1 MISQKTLDRLKM
13 AETVLASRD
22 YLYDEMCTARGQYEI
37 LRSSERAHEASD
49 EARAGIAGAIQAL
62 KVLEGQLE
70 RLDRNITTQTDT
82 RSVEDLREKLLR
94 LTTMKSLCEA
104 LTAEVERVSVLH
116 EQRAKAGLEIDADDA
131 IELKDNG
138 ILLDMMTTELTQE
151 VSHFVLHNPSTLT
164 TTRSLG

>member
-22 YLYDEMCTARGQYEI
+22 YLYDEICTARGQYEI

-70 RLDRNITTQTDT
+70 RLDRNLTTQTDT
-82 RSVEDLREKLLR
+82 RSVEDFRERLLR
-94 LTTMKSLCEA
+94 LVTMRAVCEA
-104 LTAEVERVSVLH
+104 LEGEVERVSIMH
-116 EQRAKAGLEIDADDA
+116 EHRAKAGLDINADDA
-131 IELKDNG
+131 IELKDNNT
-138 ILLDMMTTELTQE
+138 LLDIMTEGLTHEVNEL
-151 VSHFVLHNPSTLT
+151 VLHKPSTIT